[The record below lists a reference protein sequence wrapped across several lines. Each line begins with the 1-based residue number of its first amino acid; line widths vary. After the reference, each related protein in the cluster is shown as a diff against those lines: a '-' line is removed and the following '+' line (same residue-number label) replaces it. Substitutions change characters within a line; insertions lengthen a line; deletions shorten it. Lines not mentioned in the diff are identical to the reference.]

1 MNMAINFGELKRID
15 LVQFLADIG
24 IHPVRVYAGYVLYH
38 APYREDNHPS
48 FKVSKKSNRWC
59 DLGRSMS
66 GDIVDL
72 GRLIY
77 NNDNVVEV
85 VKLIQQHT
93 TTTLIT
99 KVAPGFDVEGKPAG
113 TIRDVTSLE
122 LTTKVLTD
130 YLASRSIDVD
140 VAKEHCQEVHY
151 TMGVKRYFG
160 IGFANIRGGYE
171 IRNPYF
177 KGSIGHK
184 DVSLIIT
191 GEGNEICAVFEGF
204 MDFLSYLTFAKK
216 SQFEIFL
223 TEGVDFLVLNSVS
236 NLGKGI
242 KYLRHYE
249 TLSCCL
255 DNDEAGRSAV
265 IKLSELHPGVHDLS
279 GAYRNYK
286 DLNDLLREKPMHH
299 H

>member
-1 MNMAINFGELKRID
+1 MAINFGELKRID

-24 IHPVRVYAGYVLYH
+24 IHPVRLYSGYVLYH

-59 DLGRSMS
+59 DLGRGTS

-77 NNDNVVEV
+77 NNDNIVEV

-113 TIRDVTSLE
+113 TIRDVTALE
-122 LTTKVLTD
+122 LTEKVLTD
-130 YLASRSIDVD
+130 YLASRSVDID

-151 TMGVKRYFG
+151 TMGAKKYFG

-184 DVSLIIT
+184 DISLILT
-191 GEGNEICAVFEGF
+191 GEHNEMCVVFEGF
-204 MDFLSYLTFAKK
+204 IDFLSYLTLAKR
-216 SQFEIFL
+216 SNFEAFL
-223 TEGVDFLVLNSVS
+223 TVDVDYLVLNSVS
-236 NLGKGI
+236 NMAKAL

-255 DNDEAGRSAV
+255 DNDAAGRNAV
-265 IKLSELHPGVHDLS
+265 YWLSDMHPGVHDIS
-279 GAYRNYK
+279 GAYNGYK
-286 DLNDLLREKPMHH
+286 DINDYLRGKRSWP
-299 H
+299 